1 MRNKHFVDTS
11 HGPGR
16 TAMINVGISLIDLQW
31 MRVGRFL
38 TVESEPPST
47 DCRDHDRL
55 AR

>member
-1 MRNKHFVDTS
+1 
-11 HGPGR
+11 
-16 TAMINVGISLIDLQW
+16 MIYIGISLIDLRCMQV
-31 MRVGRFL
+31 RRFL